1 MLLSDSLYGEI
12 ELDAEIYDLM
22 RCPLVQRLR
31 YIRLSNIDSLS
42 MPGIANISRYE
53 HSIGVA
59 YLASKVGFSHLLPR
73 NDKLVIEAAG
83 LIHDTAITPFGHLAE
98 EALRYVSSDYDHEAK
113 WSLLLGPESSDEL
126 GGVDLQLYLGR
137 ESGLRRW
144 AYRTFERDAEHYL
157 EKIFD
162 AVKGTGDYGKCIA
175 TDIDLDNLDNVTRIA
190 HHMGIE
196 VDHNLPLLIASKMVQ
211 FTMNREIIFSDDS
224 IDLIE
229 QWLQLREKVYNRLM
243 LSRDDFCGK
252 AMLLFASVSA
262 YEKGYIAP
270 SDWILTDQEFM
281 ARLLSIKDND
291 ISKSVERWMLY
302 DLWSLSELVW
312 MHGKPPDFRQIYSF
326 SEEISR
332 MIGRT
337 CFAYRIKD
345 KRTRS
350 LSLHLSSGKQVILG
364 KDPSM
369 WLLGVASP
377 VRRNFSSDEN
387 NRIAEIA
394 STFFST
400 IYLGTSTLIKRH
412 ASLFDMG

>member
-1 MLLSDSLYGEI
+1 MGSDHNMLLSDSLYGEI

-229 QWLQLREKVYNRLM
+229 QWLQLREKVYNCLM

-252 AMLLFASVSA
+252 AMLLFS
-262 YEKGYIAP
+262 
-270 SDWILTDQEFM
+270 
-281 ARLLSIKDND
+281 
-291 ISKSVERWMLY
+291 
-302 DLWSLSELVW
+302 SLSELVW

-326 SEEISR
+326 SEDISR

-400 IYLGTSTLIKRH
+400 IYLGTSTLSKRH